1 MIIRSKKG
9 TNEKFAIQNE
19 IQNLKNFYRKIKDSL
34 RNTYKNWKNRYGR
47 SYQGKDVTRSTM
59 FWTAEKQFFP
69 ETLGK
74 IYTHPTCFVR
84 FILLANYKD
93 SSSNTADSIEQYSDG
108 IMQDSTSRVIA
119 RKLRDLRDV
128 DTVSTNDR
136 GSTVYAHMGMTGEE
150 LCFDTNQDYVM
161 AYVKIPVSGKVFRTE
176 EDVDEVLSDVMD
188 ILSKV

>member
-34 RNTYKNWKNRYGR
+34 RNTYKNWKSRYGR

-74 IYTHPTCFVR
+74 NLHIPLMLRPLYSSCELQR
-84 FILLANYKD
+84 LL
-93 SSSNTADSIEQYSDG
+93 
-108 IMQDSTSRVIA
+108 
-119 RKLRDLRDV
+119 
-128 DTVSTNDR
+128 
-136 GSTVYAHMGMTGEE
+136 
-150 LCFDTNQDYVM
+150 
-161 AYVKIPVSGKVFRTE
+161 
-176 EDVDEVLSDVMD
+176 
-188 ILSKV
+188 